1 MPTLLLWDL
10 DETLVTTAGA
20 GERAIVRSAREHF
33 GVDPDLETIPYAG
46 KTDRRIGLL
55 IRERFGLPDDPAEL
69 EAYLEDFVS
78 LVTEELP
85 ASDARPLPA
94 VPETLRAAQASPNHH
109 QGLLTGNLRAS
120 AQAKLSPF
128 GLWEYFRFGAF
139 ADDALERLDL
149 GPVALARAA
158 EHVGRDFSPE
168 EVVVIGDT
176 PHDIACA
183 HALGARSLALATG
196 RFSLA
201 HLAAHDPS
209 HLAADL
215 GAPSA
220 RAFLG
225 L

>member
-20 GERAIVRSAREHF
+20 GERAIVRSARKHF

-55 IRERFGLPDDPAEL
+55 IRERFGLPDNPVEL
-69 EAYLEDFVS
+69 EAYLDGFVTF
-78 LVTEELP
+78 VTEELP
-85 ASDARPLPA
+85 ASDARPLPD
-94 VPETLRAAQASPNHH
+94 VPEILRAAHDSPNHH

-120 AQAKLSPF
+120 ARAKLTPF
-128 GLWEYFRFGAF
+128 GLWDYLPFGAF
-139 ADDALERLDL
+139 ADDALERPDL
-149 GPVALARAA
+149 GPIALRRAA
-158 EHVGRDFSPE
+158 EHVGREFSPE
-168 EVVVIGDT
+168 DVFVIGDT
-176 PHDIACA
+176 PHDVACA
-183 HALGARSLALATG
+183 HAIGARSLALATG

-201 HLAAHDPS
+201 QLAAHEPS

-215 GAPSA
+215 QAPSA